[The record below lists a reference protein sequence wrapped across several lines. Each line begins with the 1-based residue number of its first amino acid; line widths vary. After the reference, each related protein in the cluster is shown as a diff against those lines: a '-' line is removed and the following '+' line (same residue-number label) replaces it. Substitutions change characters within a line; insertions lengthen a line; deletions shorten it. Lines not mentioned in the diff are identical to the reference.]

1 MHMDAGL
8 TLAFVGDLLRAL
20 GAPAD
25 TADCVAEF
33 LLNADKSGSN
43 THGVGLLPLYAEMIA
58 AGSLDPLAR
67 PGVDES
73 AGSTIR
79 VNGHNAFGQLTGKLA
94 VRTGID
100 KAREHGV
107 VAVGIRNGGHLGRL
121 GDWARIATSSGMLF
135 LAFCN
140 TGGGG
145 RNVAPAGG
153 HDRRLSTNPI
163 AFGVPVFDALP
174 FDIIT
179 DIATSQVSGSAIRE
193 CFLAGRPLEAGWAAT
208 ADGRPLTDARAFMQG
223 EGALLPLGGRET
235 GHKGY
240 ALAVIAEILGG
251 IAGGMMVGEHD
262 PEWFSNSALFLFVD
276 PLKFL
281 SREEIGLR
289 VHNLAAYLREGD
301 GRLPG
306 EGAEQ
311 RRITAEQCELELD
324 EHVCSVLRQ
333 LADKLQLAV
342 PPALVEIARAAAG
355 AEGTRTW

>member
-1 MHMDAGL
+1 VDMDAGL
-8 TLAFVGDLLRAL
+8 TLAFAGDVLRAL

-25 TADCVAEF
+25 TAECVAEF
-33 LLNADKSGSN
+33 LLDADKSGSN

-58 AGSLDPLAR
+58 AGSLDPLAK
-67 PGVDES
+67 PKLDWP

-79 VNGHNAFGQLTGKLA
+79 VNGHNAFGQLTGELA

-100 KAREHGV
+100 KVREHGV

-121 GDWARIATSSGMLF
+121 GDWARIAASSGMLF

-140 TGGGG
+140 SGGGA

-163 AFGVPVFDALP
+163 AFGVPAFDALP
-174 FDIIT
+174 FDIIA
-179 DIATSQVSGSAIRE
+179 DFATSQVSGSAIRE
-193 CFLAGRPLEAGWAAT
+193 CFLAGRPLGADWAAT
-208 ADGRPLTDARAFMQG
+208 ADGKPLTDARAFMRG
-223 EGALLPLGGRET
+223 DGALLPLGGHET

-251 IAGGMMVGEHD
+251 IAGGMMAGEHD
-262 PEWFSNSALFLFVD
+262 PEWFSNSALFLILD

-289 VHNLAAYLREGD
+289 VRNLAAYLHEGH

-306 EGAEQ
+306 EGAQQRKMSAEQ
-311 RRITAEQCELELD
+311 RGLELD
-324 EHVCSVLRQ
+324 GHVCSALRR
-333 LADKLQLAV
+333 LADDLQLAI
-342 PPALVEIARAAAG
+342 PPALVEIASAAARD
-355 AEGTRTW
+355 EGTRTW

>member
-8 TLAFVGDLLRAL
+8 TLAFADDVLRAL

-25 TADCVAEF
+25 TAACVAEF
-33 LLNADKSGSN
+33 LVNADKSGSS

-67 PGVDES
+67 PGLDRS

-79 VNGHNAFGQLTGKLA
+79 VNGHNAFGQLTGGLA
-94 VRTGID
+94 VRTGIEM
-100 KAREHGV
+100 AREHGV

-121 GDWARIATSSGMLF
+121 GDWAQIAASSGMLF

-140 TGGGG
+140 SGGGA

-163 AFGVPVFDALP
+163 AFGVPAFGGLP
-174 FDIIT
+174 FDIIA
-179 DIATSQVSGSAIRE
+179 DFATSQVSGSAIRE
-193 CFLAGRPLEAGWAAT
+193 CFLAGRPLRPDWTTT
-208 ADGRPLTDARAFMQG
+208 ADGRPLTDARAFMRG
-223 EGALLPLGGRET
+223 DGALLPLGGRET

-251 IAGGMMVGEHD
+251 IAGGMMAGEHD

-281 SREEIGLR
+281 SRKEIRLR
-289 VHNLAAYLREGD
+289 VRNLAAYLHEGD
-301 GRLPG
+301 GRMPG
-306 EGAEQ
+306 EGAQQ
-311 RRITAEQCELELD
+311 RKMRAEQGGLELDGHICSALRRLADELEL
-324 EHVCSVLRQ
+324 
-333 LADKLQLAV
+333 AI
-342 PPALVEIARAAAG
+342 PPALVEIASATARAD
-355 AEGTRTW
+355 GTRTW

>member
-8 TLAFVGDLLRAL
+8 TLAFAGDVLRAL

-25 TADCVAEF
+25 TAECVAEF

-58 AGSLDPLAR
+58 AGSLDPLAK
-67 PGVDES
+67 PGLDRS

-79 VNGHNAFGQLTGKLA
+79 VNGHNAFGQLTGELA

-121 GDWARIATSSGMLF
+121 GDWAQMAASSGMLF

-140 TGGGG
+140 SGGGA

-174 FDIIT
+174 FDIIA
-179 DIATSQVSGSAIRE
+179 DFATSQVSGSAIRD
-193 CFLAGRPLEAGWAAT
+193 CFLAGKPLGTGWATT
-208 ADGRPLTDARAFMQG
+208 ADGKPLTDARAFMRG
-223 EGALLPLGGRET
+223 DGALLPLGGHET

-251 IAGGMMVGEHD
+251 IAGGMMAGEHD

-281 SREEIGLR
+281 PREEISLR
-289 VHNLAAYLREGD
+289 VRNLAAYLREGD

-306 EGAEQ
+306 EGAQQ
-311 RRITAEQCELELD
+311 RRISAEQCGLELD
-324 EHVCSVLRQ
+324 GHVCNALRR
-333 LADKLQLAV
+333 LADDLQLV
-342 PPALVEIARAAAG
+342 IPPALVEIASAASS
-355 AEGTRTW
+355 AESTRTW

>member
-8 TLAFVGDLLRAL
+8 TLSFAGDVLRAL

-25 TADCVAEF
+25 TAECVAEF
-33 LLNADKSGSN
+33 LVDADKSGSN

-67 PGVDES
+67 PELDWP

-79 VNGHNAFGQLTGKLA
+79 VNGHNAFGQLTGELA

-100 KAREHGV
+100 KVREHGV

-121 GDWARIATSSGMLF
+121 GDWARIAASSGMLF

-140 TGGGG
+140 SGGGA

-163 AFGVPVFDALP
+163 AFGVPTFDALP
-174 FDIIT
+174 FDIIA
-179 DIATSQVSGSAIRE
+179 DFATSQVSGSAIRE
-193 CFLAGRPLEAGWAAT
+193 CFLAGRPLGAGWAAT
-208 ADGRPLTDARAFMQG
+208 ADGRPLTDARAFMRG
-223 EGALLPLGGRET
+223 EGALLPLGGHET

-262 PEWFSNSALFLFVD
+262 PEWFSNSALFLIVD

-289 VHNLAAYLREGD
+289 VHNLAAYLHEGH

-306 EGAEQ
+306 EGAQQRKMSAEQ
-311 RRITAEQCELELD
+311 RGLELD
-324 EHVCSVLRQ
+324 GHVCSALRR
-333 LADKLQLAV
+333 LADDLQLAI
-342 PPALVEIARAAAG
+342 PPALVEIASAAARD
-355 AEGTRTW
+355 EGTRTW